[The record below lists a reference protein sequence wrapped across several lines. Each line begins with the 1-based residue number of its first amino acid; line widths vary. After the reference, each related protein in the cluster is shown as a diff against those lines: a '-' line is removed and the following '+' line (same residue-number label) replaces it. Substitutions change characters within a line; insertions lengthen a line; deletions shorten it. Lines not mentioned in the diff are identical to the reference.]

1 MRQLEL
7 GVSDQLKLWRPKH
20 ADILARLRANEDE
33 QDAIE
38 TYLSRLRQQHA
49 ELTRLQA
56 LRPPTPLA
64 DFPSGILSH
73 ILFTA
78 TTQDDLLQHVAC
90 CARVCSGWRHAVLTS
105 PLGSAAYAAKAL
117 ALGRVSAP
125 SADNDTVCQRQKQT
139 ALCVD
144 TSGRWVTRALTR
156 SQQEHF
162 ESNLRRFA
170 PCPTS
175 ASLER
180 GFALSAIS
188 KALRDSKHYGLCLHL
203 LYDRRTWL
211 ADHRNPGFIG
221 HALAAAVQ
229 VLPVPLV
236 SLYACQL
243 TAESLEP
250 IVAGMTKHTLG
261 TSSLESVGMPGSGF
275 GYSGLGD
282 VGITRLAKALPLTV
296 QRLDVSD
303 NAFGDAGMKELVG
316 KLCRLT
322 NLRVLDLSESNNV
335 TGVGWVTLA
344 EVLPRLSNLTRLNL
358 SHSGG
363 IGRSVEATVSLA
375 TAIGRCPKL
384 HTLDLWDCGIS
395 VEAQAALHR
404 AWAPRQVT
412 TARTKA
418 RGLRLLF

>member
-7 GVSDQLKLWRPKH
+7 GVSDQLKLWRPKRRD

-33 QDAIE
+33 QDAADTYSFAPE
-38 TYLSRLRQQHA
+38 YLSRLRQQHA

-64 DFPSGILSH
+64 DFPTGILSH

-78 TTQDDLLQHVAC
+78 TTHDDLLRHVAC
-90 CARVCSGWRHAVLTS
+90 CARVCSEWRHTVLTS
-105 PLGSAAYAAKAL
+105 PVGSAAYAAKAL

-125 SADNDTVCQRQKQT
+125 SADNDTVYQRQKQT

-144 TSGRWVTRALTR
+144 TSGRWATRALTR

-170 PCPTS
+170 PYPTS
-175 ASLER
+175 ASLAR

-188 KALRDSKHYGLCLHL
+188 KGLRNSKHYGSCLHL
-203 LYDRRTWL
+203 DNLLSDRHTAL
-211 ADHRNPGFIG
+211 ADHGCIG

-236 SLYACQL
+236 ALYVCQL

-250 IVAGMTKHTLG
+250 IVAGMTRHTLG
-261 TSSLESVGMPGSGF
+261 SLESVGMRW
-275 GYSGLGD
+275 LGD
-282 VGITRLAKALPLTV
+282 VGITMLAKALPLTV
-296 QRLDVSD
+296 QRLEVSE

-322 NLRVLDLSESNNV
+322 NLRVLELPISNNV
-335 TGVGWVTLA
+335 SGVGWVNLA
-344 EVLPRLSNLTRLNL
+344 EVLPRLSNLTCLNL
-358 SHSGG
+358 SHSES
-363 IGRSVEATVSLA
+363 IGTSVEATISLA

-384 HTLDLWDCGIS
+384 HTLDLYGCEIS
-395 VEAQAALHR
+395 VEAKAALHR
-404 AWAPRQVT
+404 AWAPR
-412 TARTKA
+412 R
-418 RGLRLLF
+418 RGLHLQ